1 MPRWCSTPAR
11 SYPPAVTDGR
21 VPAAPGSRLRAVP
34 PRPATPVVADLA
46 HALLDD
52 LEPLTARLVDA
63 ILAED
68 PSYSGP
74 PVEDLRASC
83 RSNLEHVLRTVIG
96 DDDPVTALAAPRATG
111 DRRARQ
117 GVPLESVLHA
127 YRLGFRCIW
136 ESMVERARGRDGL
149 EALAEG
155 ATDVWEVV
163 DLFSSTVADAYR
175 RAEQEL
181 VRRDAG
187 RRDALVD
194 ALLDGRGAE
203 PGVLAEAVA
212 ALDLPAAGRYA
223 VAVVAAPPGGGA
235 AALAAGG
242 LRAVWRARAD
252 SEVALVRLD
261 DGSPAGV
268 VGALQAAG
276 LRAGVSPAVD
286 GLAEVDAG
294 LRAALTALATVPPGA
309 AEAAAL
315 DDRLPAALLAS
326 APELADRLVRTVL
339 GEVLALDRG
348 ERDLLLDTV
357 AAWLAA
363 GGSAQRAAERLYC
376 HRNTVLNRLRRVE
389 ALTGRSPER
398 PEDVVELSLA
408 VRALGL
414 RAGTPARDGALS

>member
-1 MPRWCSTPAR
+1 MTEGTGA
-11 SYPPAVTDGR
+11 
-21 VPAAPGSRLRAVP
+21 AAPGTSVGTVRT
-34 PRPATPVVADLA
+34 RPAAPVVADLA
-46 HALLDD
+46 RALLDD
-52 LEPLTARLVDA
+52 LDPLTERLVAA
-63 ILAED
+63 ILEED

-83 RSNLEHVLRTVIG
+83 RANLEHVLRTVAG
-96 DDDPVTALAAPRATG
+96 EDDPATALRAPRATG

-136 ESMVERARGRDGL
+136 ESMVQRARGRDGL
-149 EALAEG
+149 EELAEG
-155 ATDVWEVV
+155 ATGVWEVV

-203 PGVLAEAVA
+203 PGLLAEAVA

-223 VAVVAAPPGGGA
+223 VAVVAAPPGRGV

-242 LRAVWRARAD
+242 LRSVWRARAD

-261 DGSPAGV
+261 DDGSPADV
-268 VGALQAAG
+268 VAALRAAG
-276 LRAGVSPAVD
+276 LCAGVSPAVD
-286 GLAEVDAG
+286 GLAGVDAG
-294 LRAALTALATVPPGA
+294 LRCALTALATVPAGRP
-309 AEAAAL
+309 EAAAL

-326 APELADRLVRTVL
+326 APELADRLVRAVL

-348 ERDLLLDTV
+348 ERDLLVDTLR
-357 AAWLAA
+357 AWLAA

-389 ALTGRSPER
+389 ALTGRSAER

-408 VRALGL
+408 VRALEL